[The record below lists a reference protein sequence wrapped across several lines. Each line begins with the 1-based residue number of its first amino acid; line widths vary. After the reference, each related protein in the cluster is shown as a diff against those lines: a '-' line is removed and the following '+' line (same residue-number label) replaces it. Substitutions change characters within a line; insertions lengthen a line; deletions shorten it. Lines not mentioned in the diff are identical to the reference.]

1 MQKTPLTAD
10 ERLAIQKVE
19 RLAQEGTYYALLGL
33 DRSAT
38 RDDVE
43 QAYREYVREWHPD
56 RFYSRDTEELMAV
69 VEENFVN
76 ITRAY
81 KTLREP
87 NKRAVY
93 DSDLAQKGV
102 EVAAVAPRVEPPS
115 APGFEVKIDRGATG
129 PRIAA
134 TDGVPRPAPAAP
146 PAPQRPAPP
155 SAMSKIKAQIAEQ
168 LSRAASYYATGLEDF
183 QAGRFAKA
191 EGALYLATRYDPRNV
206 AYADLFHKAQ
216 AKARQARGA
225 TFLVLAQQAE
235 QYQNVKDAIANY
247 RKAIECDPE
256 VGVAFARLAHLV
268 KVHEDDAREAI
279 NLMRR
284 AVGREA
290 ENPDF
295 RVQLAEMYAEQ
306 KMEANALRELQVALE
321 IDPRHAAARAAQKR
335 IRGR

>member
-10 ERLAIQKVE
+10 ERLAIQRVE
-19 RLAQEGTYYALLGL
+19 QLAQGGTYYAVLGL
-33 DRSAT
+33 DRSCA

-56 RFYSRDTEELMAV
+56 RFYSREAGELMAV

-93 DSDLAQKGV
+93 DSDLAQKGIEV
-102 EVAAVAPRVEPPS
+102 EKVAPRAKEDAV
-115 APGFEVKIDRGATG
+115 PGFEVKIDRGSAG

-134 TDGVPRPAPAAP
+134 TDGVPRPAPAQP
-146 PAPQRPAPP
+146 PQPPRPQPP

-168 LSRAASYYATGLEDF
+168 LARAANYYNTGLDDF
-183 QAGRFAKA
+183 KAGRFAKA
-191 EGALYLATRYDPRNV
+191 EGALYLATRYDPRNA
-206 AYADLFHKAQ
+206 AYADLFHQAQ
-216 AKARQARGA
+216 VKARQARGA
-225 TFLVLAQQAE
+225 TYVLLAQQAE
-235 QYQNVKDAIANY
+235 QYQNVKDAMANY

-256 VGVAFARLAHLV
+256 GGVAFARLGYLV
-268 KVHEDDAREAI
+268 KTHDDDPREAI
-279 NLMRR
+279 NLLRR
-284 AVGREA
+284 AVGTEPD
-290 ENPDF
+290 NPDF
-295 RVQLAEMYAEQ
+295 RVMLAEMYAEQ
-306 KMEANALRELQVALE
+306 KMEANALRELHAALE
-321 IDPRHAAARAAQKR
+321 INPRHAGAREAQKR